1 LRICQGRIEASRDSA
16 ARLKKM
22 HESNEKVMCKV
33 LFRDNLEKLLGSLAE
48 QIMIIRD
55 GIVHIQLNRVGGEN

>member
-1 LRICQGRIEASRDSA
+1 
-16 ARLKKM
+16 M